1 MTEDRVIVMKK
12 EQTAPLQ
19 ETENSEAERE
29 NTTEFPTVVAVEPE
43 YQQEVKAPAAH
54 AKKKRGLFRS
64 RAKAKAVVEEPV
76 VEEPETLADAEEE
89 IKVYT
94 DAGMDDTRE
103 VSVSQK
109 TRVLDSDEDEE
120 ESQEH
125 ATQMLLDGFESEEE
139 TEEGEG
145 EALRRIRQE
154 KIQDFSQKREEHERA
169 EAEQAEESEEQ
180 GEVVY
185 PETPLEQPEEESP
198 KEELTSRQQIVA
210 LRQKLQTAQRK
221 ANVSLFVTAVA
232 EIVLFIIAILSFVSP
247 AVSMNPIAYLI
258 IHLVLFAVML
268 FAARGRLAFGLSRLF
283 SKTVSAESG
292 VALAAVLTLIHTV
305 LQFLNTGGVTDG
317 TTPILTAVAGL
328 SLLLLQVTDKLEA
341 DRISRNFALAVVAGE
356 KLAAKR
362 IEDSGLA
369 EEIGRPAVALGEPR
383 VTYFRKTEFLT
394 DYLKNSEDTPC
405 AGALMRW
412 YLPITAAVSLVA
424 AAVYLIVN
432 GLTTWLLAV
441 TLFCAMI
448 AVSAPVSVLLSLRS
462 ALSAASNELRKK
474 ATAVVGYRAVE
485 KYGSSH
491 AVALDAIDL
500 FPENVVLLHG
510 IKTFSGTRI
519 DEAILDAASV
529 SIRAGGPLSHVFRRM
544 ILNKVDMLH
553 EVDTLVYEQD
563 MGLSGWVS
571 GRRVLIGNRKLLDN
585 HGIDIPS
592 KDYEERYAKN
602 GRQLVYLS
610 IAGELSAMFV
620 VSYIADPHVKKIL
633 ADLTHRRITLLV
645 RTCDPNVTES
655 LIASTFGLN
664 GFYVELL
671 GAPAGRSF
679 EALVDGVSEQE
690 SAGIVS
696 AGGID
701 RMMDALAKCRRLR
714 TGARWFTAIQVA
726 VGVIGIALTAG
737 MAFVSGVLI
746 PPLYAVEFLGVTA
759 LVSAG
764 VSLALGKS

>member
-1 MTEDRVIVMKK
+1 MTEDRVIVVKK
-12 EQTAPLQ
+12 EQTVPLQ
-19 ETENSEAERE
+19 ETENTEAERV

-43 YQQEVKAPAAH
+43 YREVKAPAVH

-64 RAKAKAVVEEPV
+64 RSKAKAVSEEPAAEEPV
-76 VEEPETLADAEEE
+76 TIADAEEE
-89 IKVYT
+89 VKVYT
-94 DAGMDDTRE
+94 EAGMDDTRE

-109 TRVLDSDEDEE
+109 TRVLDGEEDDDDNQ
-120 ESQEH
+120 ES
-125 ATQMLLDGFESEEE
+125 ATQMMLDGFESDEEA
-139 TEEGEG
+139 EEGED
-145 EALRRIRQE
+145 ETLRRIRRE

-169 EAEQAEESEEQ
+169 EAEQAGEPTER

-185 PETPLEQPEEESP
+185 PETPLEQPNEEPP
-198 KEELTSRQQIVA
+198 KEELGSRQQIGA

-221 ANVSLFVTAVA
+221 ANVSLFVTAVV
-232 EIVLFIIAILSFVSP
+232 EIILFFIAIFSFASP
-247 AVSMNPIAYLI
+247 AVSMNPIAYLV
-258 IHLVLFAVML
+258 IHLILFAVML

-283 SKTVSAESG
+283 SKTVTAESG
-292 VALAAVLTLIHTV
+292 VALTAVLTLVHTA
-305 LQFLNTGGVTDG
+305 LQFLNTSGVTDG

-328 SLLLLQVTDKLEA
+328 SLLLMQVADKLEA
-341 DRISRNFALAVVAGE
+341 DRVSRNFALVAAQGE
-356 KLAAKR
+356 KLTAKR
-362 IEDSGLA
+362 IGDSSLA

-383 VTYFRKTEFLT
+383 VTYFRKTEFSA
-394 DYLKNSEDTPC
+394 DYLKNCEDTQC

-412 YLPITAAVSLVA
+412 YLPIVAAVSLVA

-441 TLFCAMI
+441 TLLCAMI

-462 ALSAASNELRKK
+462 ALSTASNELRKK
-474 ATAVVGYRAVE
+474 ATAIVGYQAVGE
-485 KYGSSH
+485 YGSSH

-500 FPENVVLLHG
+500 FPETAVLLHG

-592 KDYEERYAKN
+592 KDYEERYAKG

-620 VSYIADPHVKKIL
+620 VSYIADPQMKKIL
-633 ADLTHRRITLLV
+633 TDLTHRRITLLV

-655 LIASTFGLN
+655 LIASTFSLN

-679 EALVDGVSEQE
+679 EALVDGVSAQE
-690 SAGIVS
+690 PAGVVS
-696 AGGID
+696 TGGID

-714 TGARWFTAIQVA
+714 TGARWFTAIQAA
-726 VGVIGIALTAG
+726 VGVLGIALTAG
-737 MAFVSGVLI
+737 MAFASGVLI
-746 PPLYAVEFLGVTA
+746 PPLYAIEFLGITA

-764 VSLALGKS
+764 VSFGIGKS